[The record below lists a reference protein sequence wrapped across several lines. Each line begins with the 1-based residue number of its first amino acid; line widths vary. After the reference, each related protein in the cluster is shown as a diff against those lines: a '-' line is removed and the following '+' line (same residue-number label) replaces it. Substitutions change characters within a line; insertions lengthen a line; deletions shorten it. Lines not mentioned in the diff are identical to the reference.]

1 VEANGLVLQKVPPIL
16 KTTLSALR
24 DADSLGRLSRGAP
37 EDLEVLCDR
46 IGVQY
51 RSAEINGAR
60 MKLRKKLEQELRS
73 WLKSAA
79 RKEEER
85 SVDSEIDS
93 WAIWGVP
100 DDANDGQRA
109 ELKAARKR
117 EKMENWEVKWG
128 KDYDENVESK
138 MGDEDLR
145 LAEHRR

>member
-1 VEANGLVLQKVPPIL
+1 M
-16 KTTLSALR
+16 R
-24 DADSLGRLSRGAP
+24 
-37 EDLEVLCDR
+37 
-46 IGVQY
+46 
-51 RSAEINGAR
+51 
-60 MKLRKKLEQELRS
+60 LRKKLEQELRS

-109 ELKAARKR
+109 VLRAARKK

-128 KDYDENVESK
+128 RDYDENVTSK

-145 LAEHRR
+145 LAEERR